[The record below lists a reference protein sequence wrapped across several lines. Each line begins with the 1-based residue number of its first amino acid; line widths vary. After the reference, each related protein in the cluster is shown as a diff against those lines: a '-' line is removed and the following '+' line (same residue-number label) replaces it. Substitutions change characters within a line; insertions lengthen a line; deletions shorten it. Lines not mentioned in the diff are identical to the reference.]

1 MNTQLASKLEVRT
14 RRSLRALGVSA
25 LGPLTA
31 VAGLV
36 WAILQ
41 PYRVTLLDPA
51 GHGFWSLV
59 IEPPLY
65 VLAVGIVFHL
75 LIAPGVLADLEDGED
90 A

>member
-1 MNTQLASKLEVRT
+1 MSTQIASKLEVRA
-14 RRSLRALGVSA
+14 RRSARALAVSA

-41 PYRVTLLDPA
+41 PHRITLLHPA
-51 GHGFWSLV
+51 EHAFWSLV
-59 IEPPLY
+59 VEPPLY
-65 VLAVGIVFHL
+65 VIAVGLVFHFFV
-75 LIAPGVLADLEDGED
+75 APGVLADLEDSEE